1 MFTIRPDHRSTR
13 RTFLKVG
20 ALGLGGLGLPSFLQ
34 GSPTADRPW
43 VRDRSVVWVWLGG
56 GPPQQETWDPKP
68 NIPSEFR
75 TMFGEIQTSLPGVT
89 FGSHFPRLAE
99 RAHRLAIVRSFQ
111 TPCRDHQENW
121 VRAMLTGEERRPS
134 PPSVGSL
141 YAHLRGTNH
150 PTTGMPTYVLL
161 DSGNNREFLQEHFLR
176 GNTTGDLPDAYA
188 PFNPGGVL
196 TSSRPAAAA
205 AERAPQ
211 RRQEQDITFSPLLH
225 AMEMRLPAD
234 RWANRRELLRQ
245 FDTMARELEGDPIIA
260 AHDAFHAQANRVL
273 NGSVAEAFRLDRED
287 PRIGDRYDTSH
298 ITLTCP
304 NFRGLPD
311 FPQRPSLLGRQMLL
325 ARRLCEAGAGLVM
338 VENCGW
344 DFHGTNLDPDQ
355 RRGLEGF
362 GPSLDWAISAFLDD
376 VQQRGL
382 EDRILL
388 VVCGEMGRTPRIN
401 ANGGRDHWPTLAPL
415 LIAGGGFR
423 MGQVIGRS
431 DANGGRPT
439 TTPITHKDLVS
450 TILRTL
456 VDPTQLRLFPNIRA
470 DHLRRI
476 EEGRPIPG
484 L

>member
-13 RTFLKVG
+13 RAFLKVG
-20 ALGLGGLGLPSFLQ
+20 AVGFGGLGLPNFLQ
-34 GSPTADRPW
+34 GNPTADRPW

-68 NIPSEFR
+68 DIPSEFR
-75 TMFGEIQTSLPGVT
+75 TMFGTIQTSLPGVA
-89 FGSHFPRLAE
+89 FGAHFPQLAQ
-99 RAHRLAIVRSFQ
+99 RAHRFAIVRSFQ

-121 VRAMLTGEERRPS
+121 VRAMLTGAERQPS

-141 YAHLRGTNH
+141 YAYLRGTNH
-150 PTTGMPTYVLL
+150 PTTGMPSYVLL
-161 DSGNNREFLQEHFLR
+161 DSGNNREFLQSHFLR
-176 GNTTGDLPDAYA
+176 GNTTGDLPNAYA
-188 PFNPGGVL
+188 PFNPGGVVA
-196 TSSRPAAAA
+196 SPAPRAAT
-205 AERAPQ
+205 PQ
-211 RRQEQDITFSPLLH
+211 RRQEEEVTFSPLLQD
-225 AMEMRLPAD
+225 MELRIPAD
-234 RWANRRELLRQ
+234 RLTDRRQLLRQ
-245 FDTMARELEGDPIIA
+245 LDTMARRLEGDPLFA
-260 AHDAFHAQANRVL
+260 AQDAFGAQAIDVL
-273 NGSVAEAFRLDRED
+273 NGSVAGAFRLDRED
-287 PRIGDRYDTSH
+287 PRIVARYDTSH

-304 NFRGLPD
+304 NFRNLPD

-344 DFHGTNLDPDQ
+344 DFHGSNLDPNQ

-362 GPSLDWAISAFLDD
+362 GPSLDRAISAFVDD

-388 VVCGEMGRTPRIN
+388 VVCGEMGRTPKIN
-401 ANGGRDHWPTLAPL
+401 PNGGRDHWPTLAPL

-431 DANGGRPT
+431 DQQGSRPA
-439 TTPITHKDLVS
+439 TTPISHADLVS

-456 VDPTQLRLFPNIRA
+456 VDPTQLRLFPNIRP

>member
-1 MFTIRPDHRSTR
+1 MFTIRPDQCSTR
-13 RTFLKVG
+13 RSFLKVG
-20 ALGLGGLGLPSFLQ
+20 ALGLSGFGLPSLLQ
-34 GSPTADRPW
+34 GSPAADKPW

-68 NIPSEFR
+68 DLPSEFR
-75 TMFGEIQTSLPGVT
+75 TMFGETQTSLPGVR
-89 FGSHFPRLAE
+89 FGGHFPRLAQ

-121 VRAMLTGEERRPS
+121 VRAMLTGMERQPS
-134 PPSVGSL
+134 PPSAGSL
-141 YAHLRGTNH
+141 YAYLRGANH
-150 PTTGMPTYVLL
+150 PTTGMPSYVLL
-161 DSGNNREFLQEHFLR
+161 DSGNNREFLQQHFLR

-188 PFNPGGVL
+188 PFNPGDVL
-196 TSSRPAAAA
+196 MTGRPTASRPQQ
-205 AERAPQ
+205 Q
-211 RRQEQDITFSPLLH
+211 RRQDQDVTFSPLLEN
-225 AMEMRLPAD
+225 MELRIPAD
-234 RWANRRELLRQ
+234 RWADRRELLRQ
-245 FDTMARELEGDPIIA
+245 LDTIARRVENNPMFA
-260 AHDAFHAQANRVL
+260 AHDAFGAQANRVL
-273 NGSVAEAFRLDRED
+273 SGSVAEAFRLDRED
-287 PRIGDRYDTSH
+287 PRIIDHYDTRH

-304 NFRGLPD
+304 NFRNLPD

-344 DFHGTNLDPDQ
+344 DFHGSKLDPNQ

-362 GPSLDWAISAFLDD
+362 GPSLDWALSAFLDD

-382 EDRILL
+382 DDRILL
-388 VVCGEMGRTPRIN
+388 VVCGEMGRTPKIN
-401 ANGGRDHWPTLAPL
+401 ENGGRDHWPTLAPL

-431 DANGGRPT
+431 DAQGSRPA
-439 TTPITHKDLVS
+439 TTPITHADLVS

-456 VDPTQLRLFPNIRA
+456 VDPTQLRLFPNIRV

-484 L
+484 LE